1 MIPTGIYD
9 NQALEAFLATVF
21 SAAGRTD
28 DFRDLD
34 TELFIV
40 AVNLNTGEAVRFGDD
55 AHNHIPISAAV
66 QASASLP
73 GLYPPTQIEGEYYV
87 DGALRRTLHASVALD
102 ADVDLLLAVNPLVPF
117 DARQYEGENSDAKAS
132 LTEGGLPLV
141 LSQTFRALI
150 QSRMQVAFAKYA
162 QQYPHANMLLME
174 PNRNDETLFFTN
186 VFSYASRAS
195 LCEHAYQVTRR
206 ELRERLDELQPMFA
220 EHDITI
226 NVEILNDD
234 ERSVIDSVDHNANGG
249 PTALGQL
256 LSQTLDQL
264 DGYVEER

>member
-1 MIPTGIYD
+1 
-9 NQALEAFLATVF
+9 
-21 SAAGRTD
+21 
-28 DFRDLD
+28 
-34 TELFIV
+34 
-40 AVNLNTGEAVRFGDD
+40 
-55 AHNHIPISAAV
+55 
-66 QASASLP
+66 
-73 GLYPPTQIEGEYYV
+73 
-87 DGALRRTLHASVALD
+87 
-102 ADVDLLLAVNPLVPF
+102 
-117 DARQYEGENSDAKAS
+117 
-132 LTEGGLPLV
+132 
-141 LSQTFRALI
+141 
-150 QSRMQVAFAKYA
+150 
-162 QQYPHANMLLME
+162 MLLME

-206 ELRERLDELQPMFA
+206 ELRERLDEVQPMFA